1 MPYID
6 IKTRNQVDKSIN
18 FYNILIESSGVLCYI
33 IYQFMLLYMKLHG
46 KSFRTISEINGA
58 IECAKMEFYR
68 KEVAP
73 YEDEKIKLNGDC
85 V

>member
-6 IKTRNQVDKSIN
+6 SKSRNEVDKYID
-18 FYNILIESSGVLCYI
+18 FYKLQISTSGILCYI
-33 IYQFMLLYMKLHG
+33 IYMIMLTYMKIHG

-58 IECAKMEFYR
+58 LECAKMEFYR

-73 YEDEKIKLNGDC
+73 YEDEKIKQNGDC
-85 V
+85 I